1 MSELGD
7 ADANGPNWG
16 GFILP
21 GGTEDVELPVA
32 PGEALTFPLSR
43 PPGSGTARAGSVPT
57 RWGPIARFVEY
68 TDHDPHVPLTL
79 TTGWE
84 VPFTPHGVPELS
96 KDMAERLQLELY
108 VHDWWEGLGS
118 PPLLMVSK
126 GEKPDF
132 RVRTPNGEMG
142 LDATRLT
149 SEDRRRA
156 HNLHGYIRAAI
167 RNAPEDFRHLHG
179 WLVTVWFAANQI
191 PGAELPPARSDAR
204 TRDLV
209 LQHLAS
215 LDPNFLTGH
224 TQPVAGIPGGGT
236 NLLRLGEWQP
246 GTDFYRACGME
257 LALAYSTE
265 HREPEVW
272 SEVARLARDHDYR
285 GVDRLLISVGVPAAP
300 YGESFPS
307 DYLMWSVIPEGS
319 PWPNPPAL
327 DHIQTIDVHD
337 WWLGSVTRVYPYHRV
352 IVLARRS
359 GPVIPIRQRADQGE
373 PLGFQIAP
381 IRGNRQATPPTS

>member
-1 MSELGD
+1 
-7 ADANGPNWG
+7 
-16 GFILP
+16 
-21 GGTEDVELPVA
+21 
-32 PGEALTFPLSR
+32 
-43 PPGSGTARAGSVPT
+43 
-57 RWGPIARFVEY
+57 VEY

-132 RVRTPNGEMG
+132 RVRTPSGEMG

-191 PGAELPPARSDAR
+191 PGAELPPARPTLEHEIWFCNTWRASTQTTLPAIPNRWRVSRAAVR
-204 TRDLV
+204 TSSV
-209 LQHLAS
+209 WGNGNPGQIS
-215 LDPNFLTGH
+215 TGR
-224 TQPVAGIPGGGT
+224 AAW
-236 NLLRLGEWQP
+236 NLLWR
-246 GTDFYRACGME
+246 
-257 LALAYSTE
+257 
-265 HREPEVW
+265 
-272 SEVARLARDHDYR
+272 
-285 GVDRLLISVGVPAAP
+285 
-300 YGESFPS
+300 
-307 DYLMWSVIPEGS
+307 
-319 PWPNPPAL
+319 
-327 DHIQTIDVHD
+327 
-337 WWLGSVTRVYPYHRV
+337 
-352 IVLARRS
+352 
-359 GPVIPIRQRADQGE
+359 
-373 PLGFQIAP
+373 
-381 IRGNRQATPPTS
+381 TPPSTVSPKCGPKLRDWRGITTTAA